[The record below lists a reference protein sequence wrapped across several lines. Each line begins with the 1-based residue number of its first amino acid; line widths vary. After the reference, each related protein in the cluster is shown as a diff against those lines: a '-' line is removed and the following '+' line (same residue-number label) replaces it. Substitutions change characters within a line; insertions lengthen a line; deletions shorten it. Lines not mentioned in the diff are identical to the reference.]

1 MNRLVTIIAVTCGI
15 ALFSAV
21 VKAETVE
28 ELKHE
33 LAVRKAYISKLERRV
48 HELEKRPSRITA
60 PVAAI
65 PARPSGLA
73 PPSPPEDAEMERALE
88 RTLVREGAL
97 VLAPWS
103 YELTPQFSFAHWDKV
118 QDPTIRNSYSA
129 GLGFRMGLPWQSQVS
144 VWLPYVYSEGKDGFP
159 SSSGLGDAGIVFSKE
174 LMQDNGVFPNLVG
187 SIGWTSPTSLGG
199 NLKPIPYVS
208 GFQAGFTASKSLDP
222 LVVFLGASYFSSAS
236 RDVAGGKVNPADV
249 VGARMGASLAVSPA
263 TSLTAGFNLAYLT
276 NMSPSDFTVSNSDRV
291 LSSFDVG
298 ISTIVWGRT
307 MLNVTA
313 QFGITGHVPDFRLI
327 ASLPVRF

>member
-48 HELEKRPSRITA
+48 HELEKRPSRIAA

-174 LMQDNGVFPNLVG
+174 LNR
-187 SIGWTSPTSLGG
+187 
-199 NLKPIPYVS
+199 
-208 GFQAGFTASKSLDP
+208 LDI
-222 LVVFLGASYFSSAS
+222 
-236 RDVAGGKVNPADV
+236 
-249 VGARMGASLAVSPA
+249 
-263 TSLTAGFNLAYLT
+263 
-276 NMSPSDFTVSNSDRV
+276 SN
-291 LSSFDVG
+291 
-298 ISTIVWGRT
+298 
-307 MLNVTA
+307 
-313 QFGITGHVPDFRLI
+313 QFGRQPQADPIRLGFSGWFHSFEKPRPTGCLSRRLLLLI
-327 ASLPVRF
+327 RVSRRRRG